1 MSNLLKIVIIF
12 TVLTNC
18 SLQPN
23 SKFWTK
29 SERIVEFKNKKNK
42 EAVNKEKKPGK
53 QGQVCKST
61 FLIKYDCE
69 YVDQENEKVIYAK
82 DL

>member
-42 EAVNKEKKPGK
+42 EAENKKKRRERARK
-53 QGQVCKST
+53 AK
-61 FLIKYDCE
+61 
-69 YVDQENEKVIYAK
+69 ENKRPKLSKA
-82 DL
+82 